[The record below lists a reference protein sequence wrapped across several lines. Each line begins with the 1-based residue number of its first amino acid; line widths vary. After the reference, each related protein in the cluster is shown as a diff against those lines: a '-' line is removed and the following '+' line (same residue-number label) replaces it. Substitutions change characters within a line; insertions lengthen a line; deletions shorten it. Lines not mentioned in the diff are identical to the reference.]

1 VTETLGAAAAL
12 DHLVVAATTLDQ
24 GVAWC
29 EAMLGITPGPGG
41 QHALMGTHN
50 RLFKIATPAF
60 ANAYFEI
67 IAIDPNAP
75 PPGRARWFGLD
86 EPALQ
91 AQVAVEPRLIH
102 AVARSAMIDMH
113 RWGLITVGCK
123 PGEPVNA
130 GRDTPQ
136 GRLAWQILVRDDGR
150 LDCGGALPTL
160 IQWQGTH
167 PAEHMADSGVTLQTL
182 VLSGVPL
189 RAKNVLRLPG
199 VQVLPGAGPAL
210 VATLNT
216 PRGEV
221 ALSSE
226 GPTRM
231 NP

>member
-1 VTETLGAAAAL
+1 
-12 DHLVVAATTLDQ
+12 
-24 GVAWC
+24 
-29 EAMLGITPGPGG
+29 
-41 QHALMGTHN
+41 
-50 RLFKIATPAF
+50 
-60 ANAYFEI
+60 
-67 IAIDPNAP
+67 
-75 PPGRARWFGLD
+75 
-86 EPALQ
+86 
-91 AQVAVEPRLIH
+91 
-102 AVARSAMIDMH
+102 
-113 RWGLITVGCK
+113 
-123 PGEPVNA
+123 
-130 GRDTPQ
+130 
-136 GRLAWQILVRDDGR
+136 VRDDGR